1 MSTAMPQ
8 VPPRPTRTTQ
18 QDQSAGTG
26 SSLGS
31 DLPKIPP
38 RPANRRLDRSIS
50 PSRESFARSPLNET
64 PFLANHGNHSK
75 SSLLSSESL
84 SASDLPRRPP
94 SVTLP
99 SIGQEGNEYAE
110 FSNPSEEEQLGT
122 SPTQTRNVANDLKL
136 HAPKP
141 SLPVSSAK
149 ARVSTVTRTDSG
161 QAAAYG
167 IGKPSGDDKEPQA
180 RSLKAKASFASQTS
194 LGGTERPPSSAESE
208 HGIPEIGQ
216 RVPMYPNAGDV
227 QAPSPAPF
235 AQPYAP
241 GIGFHND
248 GSKPRHHGRKTS
260 SRGHDIPP
268 DAYGRYGH
276 GVIPHDRFEKAYY
289 EKHPELFKKELGQYG
304 EGRPEW
310 AMSSDDL
317 NKIVRETAS
326 RGAGSGSH
334 NLIGTPSEQVGF
346 QASEE
351 YASRMSS
358 PRPQS
363 GYHVSHSNT
372 SDTHVDSPL
381 RKESSAAEP
390 SNKAEF
396 EKTLSRSLH
405 APSDTTLESEAE
417 DDVIHVDNPGR
428 RSSRVYGADHAESTE
443 ELERQMSHGGDEEY
457 SAPILASDEVAKEPF
472 GYNLE
477 PAVSPLN
484 ERRGYEEG
492 NFHYRSGSASSAN
505 NSRPS
510 SRPGSIHGVMPGLR
524 LPGAP
529 LEDLDEYEPLF
540 PEEEKNTASKEKPLT
555 AADRLKRPELK
566 NRKFPS
572 QDIWEDTPNSLQY
585 TATVST
591 PQLPEEQE
599 ADSKDSPQEENS
611 AHAFARR
618 QEELA
623 ERESKPQDSF
633 LHQEKKPWAHK
644 PHLAAETRPNLKR
657 RFPSRDIWE
666 DTPDSLQLQTTVASP
681 QVEDKD
687 LMSPPDEQ
695 SATSLINIAAVAKP
709 QIPARPGKS
718 KLSESPEK
726 AQPAIPER
734 PRPKQVDATSPP
746 VPVKAKPQ
754 VPARPAK
761 PITRESTENVPLT
774 TVPSNSSAK
783 SVGSDQG
790 AAAAAKHKPP
800 VPSRPLGSKIAALQ
814 GGFMADLNKRLQL
827 GAQAPKKEEP
837 APEEEEVK
845 EKAPLVD
852 ARKGRARGPARRAP
866 AKSPAPA
873 AAVSEPTSTLAF
885 SMPATLWQI
894 DPEEDYV
901 HVASYGE
908 PAAPAPL
915 ETKAAES
922 ETPTLAT
929 NTAGIPV
936 HEPAE
941 IAPKPETASAPQS
954 AIEDYHASQAE
965 ETERALL
972 IAQAQES
979 DSEIQ
984 PVKVSDEPPVVQ
996 ESDAKESLVVPEE
1009 EDLSAS
1015 TATLKPSEKEALEKE
1030 PVKETVE

>member
-1 MSTAMPQ
+1 
-8 VPPRPTRTTQ
+8 
-18 QDQSAGTG
+18 
-26 SSLGS
+26 
-31 DLPKIPP
+31 
-38 RPANRRLDRSIS
+38 
-50 PSRESFARSPLNET
+50 
-64 PFLANHGNHSK
+64 
-75 SSLLSSESL
+75 
-84 SASDLPRRPP
+84 
-94 SVTLP
+94 
-99 SIGQEGNEYAE
+99 
-110 FSNPSEEEQLGT
+110 
-122 SPTQTRNVANDLKL
+122 
-136 HAPKP
+136 
-141 SLPVSSAK
+141 
-149 ARVSTVTRTDSG
+149 
-161 QAAAYG
+161 
-167 IGKPSGDDKEPQA
+167 
-180 RSLKAKASFASQTS
+180 
-194 LGGTERPPSSAESE
+194 
-208 HGIPEIGQ
+208 
-216 RVPMYPNAGDV
+216 
-227 QAPSPAPF
+227 
-235 AQPYAP
+235 
-241 GIGFHND
+241 
-248 GSKPRHHGRKTS
+248 
-260 SRGHDIPP
+260 
-268 DAYGRYGH
+268 
-276 GVIPHDRFEKAYY
+276 
-289 EKHPELFKKELGQYG
+289 
-304 EGRPEW
+304 
-310 AMSSDDL
+310 
-317 NKIVRETAS
+317 
-326 RGAGSGSH
+326 
-334 NLIGTPSEQVGF
+334 
-346 QASEE
+346 
-351 YASRMSS
+351 
-358 PRPQS
+358 
-363 GYHVSHSNT
+363 
-372 SDTHVDSPL
+372 L

-390 SNKAEF
+390 SEKAEF

-405 APSDTTLESEAE
+405 APSDTALESEVE
-417 DDVIHVDNPGR
+417 DDVIHVDNVGR
-428 RSSRVYGADHAESTE
+428 RSSRIYGADYAESTE
-443 ELERQMSHGGDEEY
+443 ELERQLSRGGEDDY

-477 PAVSPLN
+477 PAVSPVN
-484 ERRGYEEG
+484 ERRSYEEG

-510 SRPGSIHGVMPGLR
+510 SRPGSIHGAMPGLR
-524 LPGAP
+524 LPGVP

-540 PEEEKNTASKEKPLT
+540 PEEEKNAEKERPLT

-623 ERESKPQDSF
+623 ERESKSQDSF

-644 PHLAAETRPNLKR
+644 PHLAAETRPNLKQ

-666 DTPDSLQLQTTVASP
+666 DTPDSLQLQTTVDSP

-687 LMSPPDEQ
+687 LMSPPDDQ
-695 SATSLINIAAVAKP
+695 PATSPLSIAAVAKP

-726 AQPAIPER
+726 PQPPMPER

-790 AAAAAKHKPP
+790 AAAAAKPKPP

-827 GAQAPKKEEP
+827 GAQAPKKDEP
-837 APEEEEVK
+837 APEEEEPK

-901 HVASYGE
+901 HVASYSE
-908 PAAPAPL
+908 PAAAAPL

-941 IAPKPETASAPQS
+941 IAPEAEKSSAPQS
-954 AIEDYHASQAE
+954 AIEDYHSSQEE
-965 ETERALL
+965 ETQKALL

-979 DSEIQ
+979 NSEVQ
-984 PVKVSDEPPVVQ
+984 PVQASDEPPVVTD
-996 ESDAKESLVVPEE
+996 SDAKDALAIPEE

-1015 TATLKPSEKEALEKE
+1015 TATLKPSEKKTLEHE
-1030 PVKETVE
+1030 PVKEPVE